1 MIFCGDFHQLP
12 PVGDGCIWEE
22 YRILWHN
29 VINSFIELEG
39 MWRFTEDP
47 EWGEILARLRMS
59 LSTEDD
65 IKVINSGVIKDL

>member
-12 PVGDGCIWEE
+12 PVGGGSIWED

-39 MWRFTEDP
+39 KWRFAEDHK
-47 EWGEILARLRMS
+47 WGEILARLRMS
-59 LSTEDD
+59 TSTDND
-65 IKVINSGVIKDL
+65 IKVINSRVIESL